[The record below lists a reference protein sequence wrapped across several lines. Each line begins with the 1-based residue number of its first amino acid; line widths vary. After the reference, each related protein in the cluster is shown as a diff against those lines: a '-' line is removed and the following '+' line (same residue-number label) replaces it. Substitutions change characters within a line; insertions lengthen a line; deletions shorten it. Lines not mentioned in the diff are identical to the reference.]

1 MSPNISDI
9 RKLNDLIIHH
19 YENRIDL
26 ELSNLAEL
34 ENVNVSSGNLIQAKA
49 EVRSRIR
56 LLWVTYQKLDNVDT
70 KTKIRFLSSNS
81 KLIDILDVKITSQ

>member
-56 LLWVTYQKLDNVDT
+56 LLWVTYQELDNVDT

-81 KLIDILDVKITSQ
+81 KLIDILEIKL